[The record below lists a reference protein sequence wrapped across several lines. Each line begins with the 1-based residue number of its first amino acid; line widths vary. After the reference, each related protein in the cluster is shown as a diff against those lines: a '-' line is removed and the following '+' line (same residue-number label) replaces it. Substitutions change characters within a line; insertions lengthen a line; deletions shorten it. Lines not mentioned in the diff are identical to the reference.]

1 MKILIT
7 APYNEQGQSE
17 LSARFGEIIYKPW
30 KPHGR
35 AYRAEELIQLLE
47 ESQADALI
55 TEHDEVTAQVIERFP
70 NLKFIGVCRGT
81 ASNVSLE
88 TAKALG
94 IPVLNTPA
102 RNAQAVAE
110 MFIANVIT
118 FKIGRASCRERV

>member
-7 APYNEQGQSE
+7 APYNEQGRSE

-30 KPHGR
+30 KPQGR

-47 ESQADALI
+47 ETQADALI

-70 NLKFIGVCRGT
+70 HLKFIGVCRGT

-88 TAKALG
+88 TAKDRKSTR
-94 IPVLNTPA
+94 LNSSHVKISY
-102 RNAQAVAE
+102 AV
-110 MFIANVIT
+110 FCL
-118 FKIGRASCRERV
+118 KKK